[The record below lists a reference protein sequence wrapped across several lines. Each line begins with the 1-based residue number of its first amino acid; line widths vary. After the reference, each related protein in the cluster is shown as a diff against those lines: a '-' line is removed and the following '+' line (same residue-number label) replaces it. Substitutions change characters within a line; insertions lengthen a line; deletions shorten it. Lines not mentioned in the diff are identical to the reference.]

1 MKWGAKQNHQNHI
14 PSYIILYYDPSF
26 LAKVPRDFDPNK
38 NIVYRMS
45 LLNLE
50 GLVGM

>member
-1 MKWGAKQNHQNHI
+1 MKWGDKQNHQKDI
-14 PSYIILYYDPSF
+14 PSYMILYYDPSF

-38 NIVYRMS
+38 HIVYRIS
-45 LLNLE
+45 LLKLQ